1 VLYTVHELISKK
13 LYSEQAIFYT
23 LVARF
28 DLKPPTEGEV
38 MGKAYEITVWK
49 PHVGKRAEFLKGMN
63 EVAAIFKEVGV
74 SDIKII
80 EGVAG
85 KDVGNVVVIQT
96 FKNLTD
102 NGKVNDAIGDNAKM
116 KAWMKKHG
124 KDDVATLVSHDLYA
138 DM

>member
-1 VLYTVHELISKK
+1 M
-13 LYSEQAIFYT
+13 A
-23 LVARF
+23 
-28 DLKPPTEGEV
+28 
-38 MGKAYEITVWK
+38 KAYEITVWK